1 MDSIVSHEK
10 VKTQA
15 AVYKKMVDRA
25 ISEDGDSSKN
35 FENLRGLDISVY
47 ICLFFFNFVKNIKIK
62 IF

>member
-15 AVYKKMVDRA
+15 AEYKKMVDRA

-35 FENLRGLDISVY
+35 FENLGGLDISVY
-47 ICLFFFNFVKNIKIK
+47 LPVFFNLVKNIKIK